1 VTDNIMLFLMFVS
14 DVYTELRRKYLA
26 SGSQLLLHNVIFT
39 VTGLLLVLNIST
51 VQTLIVSQ
59 MCSSFGDR
67 TFAAAGPQVWN
78 SLPPSLRL
86 CELSYGQFRRLLK
99 TFLFGQ

>member
-1 VTDNIMLFLMFVS
+1 MTDNIMLFLMFVS

-51 VQTLIVSQ
+51 VQTLVVSQ
-59 MCSSFGDR
+59 MHSSFGDR

-78 SLPPSLRL
+78 SLPPNRRL
-86 CELSYGQFRRLLK
+86 KYGQFRRLLK
-99 TFLFGQ
+99 TYLFGQ